1 MTKEKQVSGMEK
13 DAKKKNEYRK
23 IVDMAKYT
31 QDMKSRDERRRMK
44 SQISKS
50 KMSNLQHKTKS
61 PLPKN
66 VKIAKEKADQFMKAT
81 KKGQKLGLKRQSK
94 NKDLNKAEKR
104 MRQAAASKPNLD
116 FGEFRLVPSIDPHN
130 PKIKGYRVRMK
141 GTPEQNKLPDNDPK
155 LGQMGLMSGLF
166 VRKLGKDK
174 PVTKEQAENMAS
186 NELNYDTTVINA
198 SYDELPMGVDFDTKK
213 FDAKNFAKA
222 MKNPNRVFDLSRDEV
237 PLENTRFKNMGRHV
251 VIPESTDLTN
261 SVLNNVDVSELR
273 HSDIKNSYVQNAK
286 LIGVNNIDHSNL
298 SLGVN
303 AIVNGSTI
311 KNSKLLNRTF
321 KGNPDLINNSTI
333 ENSIFSM
340 RDGGIAVGD
349 SSLNHVTSIG
359 PAEIEQSIIKAPKG
373 NIVLNHPTISDRA
386 IETKSPETVYVH
398 NDSNAR
404 KVPVLSDNPKRQLN
418 TAKNDRDPYSQR
430 RMQEILQAKHDPDVQ
445 RAIKGQPIKMMRDP
459 KMAERLKQEAK
470 NMHIQP
476 NLNGKDFDGDPK
488 RELKRGDKVMNL
500 KGEKGKAF
508 KKGDKIMD
516 TKGRK
521 MEVGKDFDGD
531 PKLMRDP
538 MLEQMLKKFD
548 EYQKLHV
555 SSNNMPVHD
564 ADFDGDVTK
573 AQRRTQDILQAKHNP
588 DVQRAL
594 HDRDFDGDVTQDI
607 LQEKHNPDMQSRM
620 KHIQNLLQAK
630 HDPDVQNALHGKLN
644 SKVDRAK
651 HLQDI
656 ESFEMLDPSDYEHFH
671 YGKPSAMPDLT
682 RDVDVVNHAEDF
694 AKSAEEHAIGVEM
707 PFKSMDNSF
716 NDAPNKQEHG
726 DLGKQKEDDGPDI
739 DFD

>member
-1 MTKEKQVSGMEK
+1 MEK
-13 DAKKKNEYRK
+13 DAKKKDEYRK
-23 IVDMAKYT
+23 IVDIAKYT
-31 QDMKSRDERRRMK
+31 QDMKSKDEISRMK
-44 SQISKS
+44 SQISKN
-50 KMSNLQHKTKS
+50 KMSKLQHKAKS

-116 FGEFRLVPSIDPHN
+116 FGEFHSALGEFRLVPSTDPHN

-155 LGQMGLMSGLF
+155 LGQIGVMSGLF
-166 VRKLGKDK
+166 VRKFGKDK

-186 NELNYDTTVINA
+186 NALNYDTTVITA

-213 FDAKNFAKA
+213 FDAKSFAKA
-222 MKNPNRVFDLSRDEV
+222 MKKSNRVFDLSRDEV

-398 NDSNAR
+398 NDSKAR
-404 KVPVLSDNPKRQLN
+404 KVPILSDNPKRQLN
-418 TAKNDRDPYSQR
+418 TAKNGHEPYSQR
-430 RMQEILQAKHDPDVQ
+430 RTQEILQAKHDPDVQ
-445 RAIKGQPIKMMRDP
+445 RSVKDQPIEMMRDP
-459 KMAERLKQEAK
+459 KMVKRLKQEAK

-476 NLNGKDFDGDPK
+476 NLDGKDFDGDPK

-521 MEVGKDFDGD
+521 IMDTKGRKMEVGKDFDGD
-531 PKLMRDP
+531 PKPMRDP
-538 MLEQMLKKFD
+538 MLEQMLK
-548 EYQKLHV
+548 
-555 SSNNMPVHD
+555 
-564 ADFDGDVTK
+564 
-573 AQRRTQDILQAKHNP
+573 AQRRTQEILQAKYDP

-594 HDRDFDGDVTQDI
+594 HGRDFDGDVKPMRDPKAIEHFKQEAEHMKTGVQPNLNGRDFDGDITQDI

-620 KHIQNLLQAK
+620 KHIQNLLQVK
-630 HDPDVQNALHGKLN
+630 HDPNASRMK
-644 SKVDRAK
+644 
-651 HLQDI
+651 Q
-656 ESFEMLDPSDYEHFH
+656 MLDPSDYEHYH
-671 YGKPSAMPDLT
+671 YDKPSAMPDLT
-682 RDVDVVNHAEDF
+682 RDVDVVNHAEVF
-694 AKSAEEHAIGVEM
+694 AKTAEEHAVGVEM
-707 PFKSMDNSF
+707 PFKSMDHPF
-716 NDAPNKQEHG
+716 NDVPNKQEHG

>member
-13 DAKKKNEYRK
+13 DAKKKDEYRK

-31 QDMKSRDERRRMK
+31 QDMKSKDEISRMK
-44 SQISKS
+44 SQISKN
-50 KMSNLQHKTKS
+50 KMSKLQHKSKN

-66 VKIAKEKADQFMKAT
+66 VKTAKEEADQFMKTT
-81 KKGQKLGLKRQSK
+81 KKGQKLGLKRQNK

-116 FGEFRLVPSIDPHN
+116 FDEFHSALGEFRLVPSTDPHN

-166 VRKLGKDK
+166 VRKFGKDK

-186 NELNYDTTVINA
+186 NALNYDTTVITA
-198 SYDELPMGVDFDTKK
+198 SYDELPMGADFDTKK
-213 FDAKNFAKA
+213 FDAKSFAKA
-222 MKNPNRVFDLSRDEV
+222 MKKPNRVFDLSRDEV

-273 HSDIKNSYVQNAK
+273 HSDIKNSYVQNTK

-359 PAEIEQSIIKAPKG
+359 PAEIEHSIIKAPKG

-386 IETKSPETVYVH
+386 IETKNPETVYVH
-398 NDSNAR
+398 NDSKAR
-404 KVPVLSDNPKRQLN
+404 KVPVLSNNPKRQLN
-418 TAKNDRDPYSQR
+418 ITKNDQEPYSQR
-430 RMQEILQAKHDPDVQ
+430 RTQEILQAKHDPDVQ
-445 RAIKGQPIKMMRDP
+445 RAIKGQPIKLMRDP
-459 KMAERLKQEAK
+459 KMVKRLKQEAK

-476 NLNGKDFDGDPK
+476 NLDGKDFDGDPK

-531 PKLMRDP
+531 PKPMRDS
-538 MLEQMLKKFD
+538 MLEQMLK
-548 EYQKLHV
+548 
-555 SSNNMPVHD
+555 
-564 ADFDGDVTK
+564 
-573 AQRRTQDILQAKHNP
+573 AQRRTQAILQAKYDP

-594 HDRDFDGDVTQDI
+594 HGRDFDGDVTQDI

-630 HDPDVQNALHGKLN
+630 HDPDAARVKQM
-644 SKVDRAK
+644 
-651 HLQDI
+651 QDI
-656 ESFEMLDPSDYEHFH
+656 EAPEMLDPSDYEHYH

-707 PFKSMDNSF
+707 PFKSMDNLF

>member
-1 MTKEKQVSGMEK
+1 MEK
-13 DAKKKNEYRK
+13 DAKKKDEYRK

-31 QDMKSRDERRRMK
+31 QDMKSRDEISRMK

-50 KMSNLQHKTKS
+50 KMSKLQHKTKS

-81 KKGQKLGLKRQSK
+81 KKGQKLGLKRQNK

-104 MRQAAASKPNLD
+104 MRQAAASKSNLD
-116 FGEFRLVPSIDPHN
+116 FDEFHPALGEFRLVPSTDPHN

-166 VRKLGKDK
+166 VRKFGKDK

-213 FDAKNFAKA
+213 FDAKSFTKA
-222 MKNPNRVFDLSRDEV
+222 MKKPNRVFDLSRDEV
-237 PLENTRFKNMGRHV
+237 PLENTRFKNMGRYV

-273 HSDIKNSYVQNAK
+273 HSDIKNSYVQNTK

-418 TAKNDRDPYSQR
+418 ITKNGHEPYSQR
-430 RMQEILQAKHDPDVQ
+430 RTQEILQAKHDPDMQ
-445 RAIKGQPIKMMRDP
+445 RAAKGQPIKLMRDP

-476 NLNGKDFDGDPK
+476 NLDGKDFDGDPK

-538 MLEQMLKKFD
+538 MLEQMLK
-548 EYQKLHV
+548 
-555 SSNNMPVHD
+555 
-564 ADFDGDVTK
+564 
-573 AQRRTQDILQAKHNP
+573 AQRRTQAILQAKYDP

-594 HDRDFDGDVTQDI
+594 HGRDFDGDVTQDI

-630 HDPDVQNALHGKLN
+630 HDPDAARVKQM
-644 SKVDRAK
+644 
-651 HLQDI
+651 QDI
-656 ESFEMLDPSDYEHFH
+656 EAPEMLDPSNYEHYH

-682 RDVDVVNHAEDF
+682 RDIDVVNHAEDF
-694 AKSAEEHAIGVEM
+694 AKSAEEHAVGVEM
-707 PFKSMDNSF
+707 PFKSMDTPF
-716 NDAPNKQEHG
+716 NDVPNKQEHG

>member
-1 MTKEKQVSGMEK
+1 MTKEKQDSGMEK
-13 DAKKKNEYRK
+13 DAKKKDEYRK

-31 QDMKSRDERRRMK
+31 QDMKSRDEISRMK
-44 SQISKS
+44 SQISKN
-50 KMSNLQHKTKS
+50 KMSKLQHKSKN

-66 VKIAKEKADQFMKAT
+66 VKTAKEKADQFMKAT
-81 KKGQKLGLKRQSK
+81 KKGQKLGLKRQNK

-104 MRQAAASKPNLD
+104 MRQAAFSEPNLD
-116 FGEFRLVPSIDPHN
+116 VGEFRLVPSTDPHN

-155 LGQMGLMSGLF
+155 LGQLGLMSGLF

-186 NELNYDTTVINA
+186 NELNYDTTVITA
-198 SYDELPMGVDFDTKK
+198 SYDELPMGADFDTKK
-213 FDAKNFAKA
+213 FDAKSFAKA
-222 MKNPNRVFDLSRDEV
+222 MKKPNRVFDLSRDEI

-286 LIGVNNIDHSNL
+286 LIGVNNIAHSNL

-359 PAEIEQSIIKAPKG
+359 PAEIEHSIIKAPKG

-398 NDSNAR
+398 NDSKAR

-418 TAKNDRDPYSQR
+418 ITKNDREPYAQR
-430 RMQEILQAKHDPDVQ
+430 RTQEILQAKHDPDVQ
-445 RAIKGQPIKMMRDP
+445 RAIKGQPIKLMRDP
-459 KMAERLKQEAK
+459 KMVKRLKQEAK

-476 NLNGKDFDGDPK
+476 NLDGKDFDGDPK

-531 PKLMRDP
+531 PKPMRDS
-538 MLEQMLKKFD
+538 MLEQMLK
-548 EYQKLHV
+548 
-555 SSNNMPVHD
+555 
-564 ADFDGDVTK
+564 
-573 AQRRTQDILQAKHNP
+573 AQRRTQAILQAKYDP

-594 HDRDFDGDVTQDI
+594 HGRDFDGDVTQDI

-630 HDPDVQNALHGKLN
+630 HDPDAARVKQM
-644 SKVDRAK
+644 
-651 HLQDI
+651 QDI
-656 ESFEMLDPSDYEHFH
+656 EAPEMLDPSDYEHYH

-707 PFKSMDNSF
+707 PFKSMDNLF

>member
-13 DAKKKNEYRK
+13 DAKKKDEYRK

-31 QDMKSRDERRRMK
+31 QDMKSRDEISRMK
-44 SQISKS
+44 SQISKN
-50 KMSNLQHKTKS
+50 KIAKPLQHKTKS

-66 VKIAKEKADQFMKAT
+66 VKIAKEKADQFMKST
-81 KKGQKLGLKRQSK
+81 KKGQKLGLKRQNK
-94 NKDLNKAEKR
+94 NKDLNKAGKR

-116 FGEFRLVPSIDPHN
+116 FDEFHSALGEFRLVPSTDPHN

-155 LGQMGLMSGLF
+155 LGQLGLMSGLF
-166 VRKLGKDK
+166 VRKFGKDK
-174 PVTKEQAENMAS
+174 PVTKEQAEKMAS

-198 SYDELPMGVDFDTKK
+198 SYDELPGGVDFDTKK
-213 FDAKNFAKA
+213 FDAKSFAKA
-222 MKNPNRVFDLSRDEV
+222 MKKPNRVFDLSRDEI

-273 HSDIKNSYVQNAK
+273 HSDIKNSYVQNTK

-398 NDSNAR
+398 NDSKAR
-404 KVPVLSDNPKRQLN
+404 KVTVLSDNPKRQLN
-418 TAKNDRDPYSQR
+418 ITKNDREPYAQR
-430 RMQEILQAKHDPDVQ
+430 RTQEILQAKHDPDVQ
-445 RAIKGQPIKMMRDP
+445 RAVKGQPIKMMRDP

-531 PKLMRDP
+531 PKPMRDP
-538 MLEQMLKKFD
+538 MLEQMLK
-548 EYQKLHV
+548 
-555 SSNNMPVHD
+555 
-564 ADFDGDVTK
+564 
-573 AQRRTQDILQAKHNP
+573 AQRRTQEILQAKYDP

-594 HDRDFDGDVTQDI
+594 HGRDFDGDVTQDI

-620 KHIQNLLQAK
+620 KHIQNLLQVK
-630 HDPDVQNALHGKLN
+630 HDPDVQNALYNKY

-656 ESFEMLDPSDYEHFH
+656 EAPEMLDPSDYEHYH

-694 AKSAEEHAIGVEM
+694 AKSAEEHAVGVEM
-707 PFKSMDNSF
+707 PFKSMDTPF
-716 NDAPNKQEHG
+716 NDIPNKQEHG

>member
-1 MTKEKQVSGMEK
+1 MEK
-13 DAKKKNEYRK
+13 DAKKKDEYRK

-44 SQISKS
+44 SQMSKS
-50 KMSNLQHKTKS
+50 KMSKLQHNTKS

-81 KKGQKLGLKRQSK
+81 KKGQKLGLKRQNK

-104 MRQAAASKPNLD
+104 MRQAAFSEPNLD
-116 FGEFRLVPSIDPHN
+116 VGEFRLVPSTDPHN

-155 LGQMGLMSGLF
+155 LGQLGLMSGLF

-186 NELNYDTTVINA
+186 NELNYDTTVITA
-198 SYDELPMGVDFDTKK
+198 SYDELPMGADFDTKK
-213 FDAKNFAKA
+213 FDAKSFAKA
-222 MKNPNRVFDLSRDEV
+222 MKKPNRVFDLSRDEV
-237 PLENTRFKNMGRHV
+237 SLENTRFKNMGRHV

-273 HSDIKNSYVQNAK
+273 HSDIKNSYVQNTK

-359 PAEIEQSIIKAPKG
+359 PAEIEYSIIKAPKG

-386 IETKSPETVYVH
+386 IETKNPETVYVH
-398 NDSNAR
+398 NDSKAR

-418 TAKNDRDPYSQR
+418 ITKNDREPYSQR
-430 RMQEILQAKHDPDVQ
+430 RTQEILQAKHDPDMQ
-445 RAIKGQPIKMMRDP
+445 RAIKGQPIKMMHDP
-459 KMAERLKQEAK
+459 KMVKRLKQEAK

-476 NLNGKDFDGDPK
+476 NLDGKDFDGDPK

-531 PKLMRDP
+531 PKPMRDS
-538 MLEQMLKKFD
+538 MLEQMLK
-548 EYQKLHV
+548 
-555 SSNNMPVHD
+555 
-564 ADFDGDVTK
+564 
-573 AQRRTQDILQAKHNP
+573 AQRRTQAILQAKYDP

-594 HDRDFDGDVTQDI
+594 HGRDFDGDVTQDI

-630 HDPDVQNALHGKLN
+630 HDPDAARVKQM
-644 SKVDRAK
+644 
-651 HLQDI
+651 QDI
-656 ESFEMLDPSDYEHFH
+656 EAPEMLDPSDYEHYH

-694 AKSAEEHAIGVEM
+694 AKSAEEHAVGVEM
-707 PFKSMDNSF
+707 PFKSMDTPF
-716 NDAPNKQEHG
+716 NDVPNKQEHG

>member
-1 MTKEKQVSGMEK
+1 MEK
-13 DAKKKNEYRK
+13 DAKKKDEYRK

-31 QDMKSRDERRRMK
+31 QDMKSRDEISRMK

-50 KMSNLQHKTKS
+50 KMSKLQHKTKS
-61 PLPKN
+61 PLSKN
-66 VKIAKEKADQFMKAT
+66 VKIAKEEADQFMKTT
-81 KKGQKLGLKRQSK
+81 KKGQKLGLKRQNK
-94 NKDLNKAEKR
+94 NKALNKAEKR

-116 FGEFRLVPSIDPHN
+116 FDEFHSTLGEFRLVPSTDPHN

-155 LGQMGLMSGLF
+155 LGQMGVMSGLF
-166 VRKLGKDK
+166 VRKLGEDK

-186 NELNYDTTVINA
+186 NELNYDTTVITA
-198 SYDELPMGVDFDTKK
+198 SYDELPMGADFDTKK
-213 FDAKNFAKA
+213 FDAKSFAKA
-222 MKNPNRVFDLSRDEV
+222 MKKPNRVFDLSRDEI

-273 HSDIKNSYVQNAK
+273 HSDIKNSYVQNTK

-386 IETKSPETVYVH
+386 IETKNPETVYVH
-398 NDSNAR
+398 NDSKAR

-418 TAKNDRDPYSQR
+418 ITKNDREPYAQR
-430 RMQEILQAKHDPDVQ
+430 RTQEILQAKHDPDMQ
-445 RAIKGQPIKMMRDP
+445 RAAKGQLIKMMLDP

-531 PKLMRDP
+531 PKPMRDT
-538 MLEQMLKKFD
+538 MLEQMLKAQRRTQEILQAKYD
-548 EYQKLHV
+548 PDVQKALHGR
-555 SSNNMPVHD
+555 
-564 ADFDGDVTK
+564 DFDGDVKPMRDPK
-573 AQRRTQDILQAKHNP
+573 AVEHFKEEAEHMKTG
-588 DVQRAL
+588 VQPNL
-594 HDRDFDGDVTQDI
+594 NGRDFDGDVTQDI

-620 KHIQNLLQAK
+620 KHIHNLLQAK
-630 HDPDVQNALHGKLN
+630 HDPNAARVK
-644 SKVDRAK
+644 
-651 HLQDI
+651 Q
-656 ESFEMLDPSDYEHFH
+656 MLDPSDYEHYH

-694 AKSAEEHAIGVEM
+694 AKAAEEHAIGVEM
-707 PFKSMDNSF
+707 PFKSMDTPF

>member
-1 MTKEKQVSGMEK
+1 MEK
-13 DAKKKNEYRK
+13 DAKKKDEYRK

-31 QDMKSRDERRRMK
+31 QDMKSKDEISRMK
-44 SQISKS
+44 SQISKN
-50 KMSNLQHKTKS
+50 KMSKLQHKTKS

-66 VKIAKEKADQFMKAT
+66 VKIAKEEADQFMKTT
-81 KKGQKLGLKRQSK
+81 KKGQKLGLKRQNK

-104 MRQAAASKPNLD
+104 MRQAAFSEPNLD
-116 FGEFRLVPSIDPHN
+116 VGEFRLVPSTDPHN

-186 NELNYDTTVINA
+186 NELNYDTTVITA

-213 FDAKNFAKA
+213 FDAKSFAKA
-222 MKNPNRVFDLSRDEV
+222 MKKPSRVFDLSRDEI

-261 SVLNNVDVSELR
+261 SVLDNVDVSELR
-273 HSDIKNSYVQNAK
+273 HSDIKNSYVQNTK

-359 PAEIEQSIIKAPKG
+359 PAEIEHSIIKAPKG
-373 NIVLNHPTISDRA
+373 NIVLNYPTISDRA
-386 IETKSPETVYVH
+386 IETKNPETVYVH

-404 KVPVLSDNPKRQLN
+404 KVPVLSDNSKRQLN
-418 TAKNDRDPYSQR
+418 NITQNGQALYLQR
-430 RMQEILQAKHDPDVQ
+430 RTQEILQAKYDPDVQ
-445 RAIKGQPIKMMRDP
+445 RAVKGQLIKIIRDP
-459 KMAERLKQEAK
+459 KLAKRLKQETK

-521 MEVGKDFDGD
+521 TEVGKDFDGD
-531 PKLMRDP
+531 PKPMRDP

-548 EYQKLHV
+548 EYQKLHI
-555 SSNNMPVHD
+555 SPNNMPIHD

-573 AQRRTQDILQAKHNP
+573 AQRRTQDILQAKH
-588 DVQRAL
+588 
-594 HDRDFDGDVTQDI
+594 
-607 LQEKHNPDMQSRM
+607 
-620 KHIQNLLQAK
+620 
-630 HDPDVQNALHGKLN
+630 DPDVQNVLHGKLN
-644 SKVDRAK
+644 SKAARVK
-651 HLQDI
+651 HLQGI
-656 ESFEMLDPSDYEHFH
+656 EVPEMLDPSDYEHFH
-671 YGKPSAMPDLT
+671 YGKASAMPDLH
-682 RDVDVVNHAEDF
+682 RDVDVVNHAEVF
-694 AKSAEEHAIGVEM
+694 AKTAEEHAVGVEM
-707 PFKSMDNSF
+707 PFKSMDTPF
-716 NDAPNKQEHG
+716 NDVPNKQEHG

>member
-13 DAKKKNEYRK
+13 DAKKKDEYRK

-31 QDMKSRDERRRMK
+31 QDMKSKDEISRMK
-44 SQISKS
+44 NQISKN
-50 KMSNLQHKTKS
+50 KMSKLQHKSKN

-66 VKIAKEKADQFMKAT
+66 VKTAKEEADQFMKTT
-81 KKGQKLGLKRQSK
+81 KEGQKLGLKRQNK

-116 FGEFRLVPSIDPHN
+116 FDEFHSALGEFRLVPSTDPHN

-155 LGQMGLMSGLF
+155 LGQLGLMSGLF
-166 VRKLGKDK
+166 VRKFGKDK

-186 NELNYDTTVINA
+186 NELNYDTTVITA

-213 FDAKNFAKA
+213 FDAKSFAKA
-222 MKNPNRVFDLSRDEV
+222 MKKPNRVFDLSRDEV

-273 HSDIKNSYVQNAK
+273 HSDIKNSYVQNTK

-386 IETKSPETVYVH
+386 IETKNPETVYVH
-398 NDSNAR
+398 NDSKAR
-404 KVPVLSDNPKRQLN
+404 KVPVLSNNPKRQLN
-418 TAKNDRDPYSQR
+418 ITKNDQEPYSQR
-430 RMQEILQAKHDPDVQ
+430 RTQEILQAKHDPDVQ
-445 RAIKGQPIKMMRDP
+445 RAIKGQPIKLMRDP
-459 KMAERLKQEAK
+459 KMVKRLKQEAK

-531 PKLMRDP
+531 PKPMRDP
-538 MLEQMLKKFD
+538 MLEQMLK
-548 EYQKLHV
+548 
-555 SSNNMPVHD
+555 
-564 ADFDGDVTK
+564 
-573 AQRRTQDILQAKHNP
+573 AQRRTQAILQAKYDP

-594 HDRDFDGDVTQDI
+594 HGRDFDGDVTQDI

-656 ESFEMLDPSDYEHFH
+656 EAPEMLDPSDYEHFH
-671 YGKPSAMPDLT
+671 YGKASAMPDLH

-694 AKSAEEHAIGVEM
+694 AKAAEEHAIGVEM
-707 PFKSMDNSF
+707 PFKSMDTPF
-716 NDAPNKQEHG
+716 NDVPNKQEHG

>member
-1 MTKEKQVSGMEK
+1 MEK
-13 DAKKKNEYRK
+13 DAKKKDEYRK

-31 QDMKSRDERRRMK
+31 QDMKSKDEISRMK
-44 SQISKS
+44 SQISKN
-50 KMSNLQHKTKS
+50 KMPKLQRKVKS

-66 VKIAKEKADQFMKAT
+66 VKIAKEKADQFMKST
-81 KKGQKLGLKRQSK
+81 KKGQKLGLKRQNK

-116 FGEFRLVPSIDPHN
+116 FGEFHSALGEFRLVPSTDPHN
-130 PKIKGYRVRMK
+130 PKVKGYRVRMK

-166 VRKLGKDK
+166 VRKFGKDK
-174 PVTKEQAENMAS
+174 PITKEQAENMAS
-186 NELNYDTTVINA
+186 NELNYDTTVITA

-213 FDAKNFAKA
+213 FDAKSFAKA
-222 MKNPNRVFDLSRDEV
+222 MKKPNRVFDLSRDEV

-273 HSDIKNSYVQNAK
+273 HSDIKNSYVENAK

-386 IETKSPETVYVH
+386 IETKSPETIYVH
-398 NDSNAR
+398 NDSKAR
-404 KVPVLSDNPKRQLN
+404 KVPVLSDNVKRQLN
-418 TAKNDRDPYSQR
+418 IANNGREPYSQR
-430 RMQEILQAKHDPDVQ
+430 RMQEMFEAQRRTQDILQAKYNPDVQ
-445 RAIKGQPIKMMRDP
+445 RAVKGQPIKLMRDP

-516 TKGRK
+516 IKGRK

-538 MLEQMLKKFD
+538 MLEQMLK
-548 EYQKLHV
+548 
-555 SSNNMPVHD
+555 
-564 ADFDGDVTK
+564 
-573 AQRRTQDILQAKHNP
+573 AQRRTQAILQAKYDP

-594 HDRDFDGDVTQDI
+594 HGRDFDGDVTQDI
-607 LQEKHNPDMQSRM
+607 LQEKHNPDMQDRM

-630 HDPDVQNALHGKLN
+630 HDPKAARV
-644 SKVDRAK
+644 K
-651 HLQDI
+651 HLQGI
-656 ESFEMLDPSDYEHFH
+656 ETPEMLDPSDYEHYH

-682 RDVDVVNHAEDF
+682 RDVDVVNHAEAF
-694 AKSAEEHAIGVEM
+694 AKTAEEHAVGVEM
-707 PFKSMDNSF
+707 PFKSMDNPF

>member
-13 DAKKKNEYRK
+13 DAKKKDEYRK

-44 SQISKS
+44 SQMSKS
-50 KMSNLQHKTKS
+50 KMSKLQHNTKS

-81 KKGQKLGLKRQSK
+81 KKGQKLGLKRQNK

-104 MRQAAASKPNLD
+104 MRQAAFSEPNLD
-116 FGEFRLVPSIDPHN
+116 VGEFRLVPSTDPHN

-155 LGQMGLMSGLF
+155 LGQLGLMSGLF

-186 NELNYDTTVINA
+186 NELNYDTTVITA
-198 SYDELPMGVDFDTKK
+198 SYDELPMGADFDTKK
-213 FDAKNFAKA
+213 FDAKSFAKA
-222 MKNPNRVFDLSRDEV
+222 MKKPNRVFDLSRDEV

-273 HSDIKNSYVQNAK
+273 HSDIKNSYVQNTK

-349 SSLNHVTSIG
+349 SHLNHVTSIG

-386 IETKSPETVYVH
+386 IEIKNPETVYVH
-398 NDSNAR
+398 NDSKAR

-418 TAKNDRDPYSQR
+418 ITKNDREPYAQR
-430 RMQEILQAKHDPDVQ
+430 RTQEILQAKHDPDVQ

-459 KMAERLKQEAK
+459 KMAERLKQETK

-476 NLNGKDFDGDPK
+476 NLDGKDFDGDPK

-531 PKLMRDP
+531 PKPMRDP
-538 MLEQMLKKFD
+538 MLEQMLK
-548 EYQKLHV
+548 
-555 SSNNMPVHD
+555 
-564 ADFDGDVTK
+564 
-573 AQRRTQDILQAKHNP
+573 AQRRTQAILQAKYDP

-594 HDRDFDGDVTQDI
+594 HGRDFDGDVTQDI

-630 HDPDVQNALHGKLN
+630 HDPKAP
-644 SKVDRAK
+644 
-651 HLQDI
+651 
-656 ESFEMLDPSDYEHFH
+656 EMLDPSDYEHYH
-671 YGKPSAMPDLT
+671 YGKPSAMPDLH

-694 AKSAEEHAIGVEM
+694 AKSAEEHAVGVEM
-707 PFKSMDNSF
+707 PFKSMDNPF

-726 DLGKQKEDDGPDI
+726 DLGKQKEDDGLDI

>member
-1 MTKEKQVSGMEK
+1 MEK
-13 DAKKKNEYRK
+13 DAKKKDEYRK

-31 QDMKSRDERRRMK
+31 QDMKRKDEISRMK
-44 SQISKS
+44 SQISK
-50 KMSNLQHKTKS
+50 NNKTKS

-81 KKGQKLGLKRQSK
+81 KKGQKLGLKRRNK

-116 FGEFRLVPSIDPHN
+116 FGEFHSALGEFRLVPSTDPHN

-166 VRKLGKDK
+166 VRKFGKDK

-213 FDAKNFAKA
+213 FDAKSFAKA
-222 MKNPNRVFDLSRDEV
+222 MKKPNRVFDLSRDEV

-273 HSDIKNSYVQNAK
+273 HSDIKNSYVQNTK

-349 SSLNHVTSIG
+349 SHLNHVTSIG

-386 IETKSPETVYVH
+386 IETKNPETVYVH
-398 NDSNAR
+398 NDSKAR
-404 KVPVLSDNPKRQLN
+404 KVPVLSDNVKRQLN
-418 TAKNDRDPYSQR
+418 TAKNGHEHYSQR
-430 RMQEILQAKHDPDVQ
+430 RTQEILQAKHDPDVQ
-445 RAIKGQPIKMMRDP
+445 RAVKGQPIKLMRDP
-459 KMAERLKQEAK
+459 KMVKRLKQEAK

-476 NLNGKDFDGDPK
+476 NLDGKDFDGDPK

-508 KKGDKIMD
+508 IS
-516 TKGRK
+516 
-521 MEVGKDFDGD
+521 
-531 PKLMRDP
+531 P
-538 MLEQMLKKFD
+538 
-548 EYQKLHV
+548 
-555 SSNNMPVHD
+555 NNMPVYD
-564 ADFDGDVTK
+564 AYFDSDVTK
-573 AQRRTQDILQAKHNP
+573 AQRRTQEILQAKYDP

-594 HDRDFDGDVTQDI
+594 HGRDFDGDVKPMRDPKAVDHFKQGAEHMKTGIQPNLNGRDFDGDVTQDI

-630 HDPDVQNALHGKLN
+630 HDPNAARVK
-644 SKVDRAK
+644 
-651 HLQDI
+651 Q
-656 ESFEMLDPSDYEHFH
+656 MLDPSDYEHYH

-682 RDVDVVNHAEDF
+682 RDVDVVNHAEVF
-694 AKSAEEHAIGVEM
+694 AKTAEEHAVGVEM
-707 PFKSMDNSF
+707 PFKAMDNPF
-716 NDAPNKQEHG
+716 NDTPNKQEHG

>member
-1 MTKEKQVSGMEK
+1 MEK
-13 DAKKKNEYRK
+13 DAKKKDEYRK

-31 QDMKSRDERRRMK
+31 QDMKSEDEISRMK
-44 SQISKS
+44 SQISKN
-50 KMSNLQHKTKS
+50 KMSKLQHKAKS
-61 PLPKN
+61 FLPKN

-116 FGEFRLVPSIDPHN
+116 FGEFHSALGEFRLVPSTDPHN

-166 VRKLGKDK
+166 VRKFGKDK

-213 FDAKNFAKA
+213 FDAKSFAKA
-222 MKNPNRVFDLSRDEV
+222 MKKPNRVFDLSRDEV

-273 HSDIKNSYVQNAK
+273 HSDIKNSYVQNTK

-386 IETKSPETVYVH
+386 IETKSSDTIYVH
-398 NDSNAR
+398 NDSKAR
-404 KVPVLSDNPKRQLN
+404 KVPVLSDNVKPQLN
-418 TAKNDRDPYSQR
+418 TAKNGHEPYLQR
-430 RMQEILQAKHDPDVQ
+430 RTQEILQAKHDPDVQ
-445 RAIKGQPIKMMRDP
+445 RAVP
-459 KMAERLKQEAK
+459 KMIKRLKQEAK

-531 PKLMRDP
+531 PKPMRDP
-538 MLEQMLKKFD
+538 MLEQMLKAQRRTQEILQAKYDPDVQRALHGRDFDGDVKPMRDPMLERMLKKFD
-548 EYQKLHV
+548 EYQKLHKP
-555 SSNNMPVHD
+555 MRDP
-564 ADFDGDVTK
+564 K
-573 AQRRTQDILQAKHNP
+573 AVEHFKQEAEHMKTGIQP
-588 DVQRAL
+588 DVNG
-594 HDRDFDGDVTQDI
+594 RDFNGDVTQDI

-630 HDPDVQNALHGKLN
+630 HDPNAARVK
-644 SKVDRAK
+644 
-651 HLQDI
+651 Q
-656 ESFEMLDPSDYEHFH
+656 MLDPSDYEHYH

-682 RDVDVVNHAEDF
+682 RDVDVVNHAEVF
-694 AKSAEEHAIGVEM
+694 AKTAEEYAVGVEM
-707 PFKSMDNSF
+707 PFKSMDTPF

-726 DLGKQKEDDGPDI
+726 DLGEQKEDDGPDI

>member
-1 MTKEKQVSGMEK
+1 MEK
-13 DAKKKNEYRK
+13 DAKKKDEYRK
-23 IVDMAKYT
+23 IVNMAKYT
-31 QDMKSRDERRRMK
+31 QDMKSRDEISRMK
-44 SQISKS
+44 SQISKN
-50 KMSNLQHKTKS
+50 KMSKLQHKTKS

-66 VKIAKEKADQFMKAT
+66 VKIAKEEADQFMKTT

-94 NKDLNKAEKR
+94 NKDLNNAEKR
-104 MRQAAASKPNLD
+104 MRQAAASKSNLD
-116 FGEFRLVPSIDPHN
+116 FDEFHSALGEFRLVPSTDPHN

-174 PVTKEQAENMAS
+174 PITKEQAENMAS
-186 NELNYDTTVINA
+186 NNLNYDTTVINA

-213 FDAKNFAKA
+213 FDAKSFAKA
-222 MKNPNRVFDLSRDEV
+222 MKKPNRVFDLSRDEV

-273 HSDIKNSYVQNAK
+273 HSDIKNSYVENAK

-398 NDSNAR
+398 NDSKAR
-404 KVPVLSDNPKRQLN
+404 KVPVLSDNVKRQLN
-418 TAKNDRDPYSQR
+418 TAKNGHELYSQLR
-430 RMQEILQAKHDPDVQ
+430 TQEILQAKHDPDLQ
-445 RAIKGQPIKMMRDP
+445 RAVP
-459 KMAERLKQEAK
+459 KMIKHLKQEAK

-508 KKGDKIMD
+508 IS
-516 TKGRK
+516 
-521 MEVGKDFDGD
+521 
-531 PKLMRDP
+531 P
-538 MLEQMLKKFD
+538 
-548 EYQKLHV
+548 
-555 SSNNMPVHD
+555 NNMPVYD
-564 ADFDGDVTK
+564 AYFDGDVTK
-573 AQRRTQDILQAKHNP
+573 AQRRTQEILQAKYDP

-594 HDRDFDGDVTQDI
+594 HGRDFDGDVKPMRDPKTMEHFKQEAEHMKMGIRPDLNSRDFDGDVTQDI

-630 HDPDVQNALHGKLN
+630 HDPEVQNALHNKY
-644 SKVDRAK
+644 SKAARVK
-651 HLQDI
+651 HLPDI
-656 ESFEMLDPSDYEHFH
+656 ETPEMLDPSDYEHYH

-682 RDVDVVNHAEDF
+682 RDVDVVNHAEVF
-694 AKSAEEHAIGVEM
+694 AKTAEEHAVGVEM
-707 PFKSMDNSF
+707 PFKSIDNSF

>member
-1 MTKEKQVSGMEK
+1 
-13 DAKKKNEYRK
+13 
-23 IVDMAKYT
+23 
-31 QDMKSRDERRRMK
+31 
-44 SQISKS
+44 
-50 KMSNLQHKTKS
+50 
-61 PLPKN
+61 
-66 VKIAKEKADQFMKAT
+66 
-81 KKGQKLGLKRQSK
+81 
-94 NKDLNKAEKR
+94 
-104 MRQAAASKPNLD
+104 
-116 FGEFRLVPSIDPHN
+116 
-130 PKIKGYRVRMK
+130 
-141 GTPEQNKLPDNDPK
+141 
-155 LGQMGLMSGLF
+155 
-166 VRKLGKDK
+166 
-174 PVTKEQAENMAS
+174 MAS
-186 NELNYDTTVINA
+186 NALNYDTTVITA
-198 SYDELPMGVDFDTKK
+198 SYDELPMGADFDTKK
-213 FDAKNFAKA
+213 FDAKSFAKA
-222 MKNPNRVFDLSRDEV
+222 MKKPNRVFDLSRDEV

-261 SVLNNVDVSELR
+261 FVLNNVDVSELR
-273 HSDIKNSYVQNAK
+273 HSDIKNSYIQNAK

-359 PAEIEQSIIKAPKG
+359 PAEIEHSIIKAPKG

-386 IETKSPETVYVH
+386 IETKNPETVYVH
-398 NDSNAR
+398 NDSKAR

-418 TAKNDRDPYSQR
+418 ITKNDREPYAQR
-430 RMQEILQAKHDPDVQ
+430 RTQEILQAKHDSDVQ
-445 RAIKGQPIKMMRDP
+445 RAVNGQPIKLMRDP
-459 KMAERLKQEAK
+459 KMVKRLKQEAK

-531 PKLMRDP
+531 PKPMRDP
-538 MLEQMLKKFD
+538 MLEQMLK
-548 EYQKLHV
+548 
-555 SSNNMPVHD
+555 
-564 ADFDGDVTK
+564 
-573 AQRRTQDILQAKHNP
+573 AQRRTQAILQAKYDP

-594 HDRDFDGDVTQDI
+594 HGRDFDGDVTQDI

-656 ESFEMLDPSDYEHFH
+656 EAPEMLDPSDYEHFH
-671 YGKPSAMPDLT
+671 YGKASAMPDLH

-694 AKSAEEHAIGVEM
+694 AKAAEEHAIGVEM
-707 PFKSMDNSF
+707 PFKSMDTPF
-716 NDAPNKQEHG
+716 NDVPNKQEHG

>member
-13 DAKKKNEYRK
+13 DAKKKDEYRK

-31 QDMKSRDERRRMK
+31 QDMKSRDEISRMK
-44 SQISKS
+44 SQISKN
-50 KMSNLQHKTKS
+50 KMSKLQHKSKN

-66 VKIAKEKADQFMKAT
+66 VKTAKEEADQFMKTT
-81 KKGQKLGLKRQSK
+81 KKGQKLSLKRQNK

-104 MRQAAASKPNLD
+104 MRQAAFSEPNLD
-116 FGEFRLVPSIDPHN
+116 VGEFRLVPSTDPHN

-155 LGQMGLMSGLF
+155 LGQLGLMSGLF

-186 NELNYDTTVINA
+186 NELNYDTTVITA
-198 SYDELPMGVDFDTKK
+198 SYDELPMGADFDTKK
-213 FDAKNFAKA
+213 FDAKSFAKA
-222 MKNPNRVFDLSRDEV
+222 MKKPNRVFDLSRDEI

-273 HSDIKNSYVQNAK
+273 HSDIKNSYVQNTK

-386 IETKSPETVYVH
+386 IETKNPETVYVH
-398 NDSNAR
+398 NDSKAR

-418 TAKNDRDPYSQR
+418 TTKNDRELYAQR
-430 RMQEILQAKHDPDVQ
+430 RTQEILQAKHDSDVQ
-445 RAIKGQPIKMMRDP
+445 RAVNGQPIKMLRDP

-476 NLNGKDFDGDPK
+476 NLDGKDFDGDPK

-531 PKLMRDP
+531 PKPMRDP
-538 MLEQMLKKFD
+538 MLEQMLK
-548 EYQKLHV
+548 
-555 SSNNMPVHD
+555 
-564 ADFDGDVTK
+564 
-573 AQRRTQDILQAKHNP
+573 AQRRTQAILQAKYDP

-594 HDRDFDGDVTQDI
+594 HGRDFDGDVTQDI
-607 LQEKHNPDMQSRM
+607 LQEKHNPDMQRRM

-630 HDPDVQNALHGKLN
+630 HDPDAARVKQM
-644 SKVDRAK
+644 
-651 HLQDI
+651 QDI
-656 ESFEMLDPSDYEHFH
+656 EAPEMLDPSDYEHYH

-682 RDVDVVNHAEDF
+682 RDVDVVNHAEVF
-694 AKSAEEHAIGVEM
+694 AKTAEEHAVGVEM
-707 PFKSMDNSF
+707 PFKSMDTPF
-716 NDAPNKQEHG
+716 NDVPNKQEHG

>member
-1 MTKEKQVSGMEK
+1 MEK
-13 DAKKKNEYRK
+13 DAKKKDEYRK

-44 SQISKS
+44 SQISKN
-50 KMSNLQHKTKS
+50 KMSKLQHKSKN

-66 VKIAKEKADQFMKAT
+66 VKTAKEEADQFMKTT
-81 KKGQKLGLKRQSK
+81 KKGQKLGLKRQNK

-116 FGEFRLVPSIDPHN
+116 FDEFHSALGEFRLVPSTDPHN

-186 NELNYDTTVINA
+186 NELNYDTTVITA
-198 SYDELPMGVDFDTKK
+198 SYDELPGGVDFDTKK
-213 FDAKNFAKA
+213 FDAKSFAKA
-222 MKNPNRVFDLSRDEV
+222 MKKPNRVFDLSRDEV

-349 SSLNHVTSIG
+349 SHLNHVTSIG
-359 PAEIEQSIIKAPKG
+359 PAEIEHSIIKAPKG

-386 IETKSPETVYVH
+386 IETKNPETVYVH
-398 NDSNAR
+398 NDSKAR

-418 TAKNDRDPYSQR
+418 NITKNGQELYSQR
-430 RMQEILQAKHDPDVQ
+430 RTQEILQAKHDPDVQ
-445 RAIKGQPIKMMRDP
+445 RAIKGQPIKMLRDP

-476 NLNGKDFDGDPK
+476 NLDGKDFDGDPK

-531 PKLMRDP
+531 PKPMRDP
-538 MLEQMLKKFD
+538 MLEQMLK
-548 EYQKLHV
+548 
-555 SSNNMPVHD
+555 
-564 ADFDGDVTK
+564 
-573 AQRRTQDILQAKHNP
+573 AQRRTQAILQAKYDP

-594 HDRDFDGDVTQDI
+594 HGRDFDGDVTQDI

-630 HDPDVQNALHGKLN
+630 HDPDAARVKQM
-644 SKVDRAK
+644 
-651 HLQDI
+651 QDI
-656 ESFEMLDPSDYEHFH
+656 EAPEMLDPSDYEHYH

-682 RDVDVVNHAEDF
+682 RDVDVVNHAEVF
-694 AKSAEEHAIGVEM
+694 AKTAEEHAVGVEM
-707 PFKSMDNSF
+707 PFKSMDTPF

>member
-1 MTKEKQVSGMEK
+1 MEK
-13 DAKKKNEYRK
+13 DAKKKDEYRK

-31 QDMKSRDERRRMK
+31 QDMKSKDEISRMK

-50 KMSNLQHKTKS
+50 KMSKLQHKTKS

-66 VKIAKEKADQFMKAT
+66 VKTAKEEADQFMKTT

-104 MRQAAASKPNLD
+104 MRQAAFSEPNLD
-116 FGEFRLVPSIDPHN
+116 VGEFRLVPSTDPHN

-155 LGQMGLMSGLF
+155 LGQMGVMSGLF
-166 VRKLGKDK
+166 VRKFGKDK

-186 NELNYDTTVINA
+186 NELNYDTTVITA
-198 SYDELPMGVDFDTKK
+198 SYDELPGGVDFDTKK
-213 FDAKNFAKA
+213 FDAKSFTKA
-222 MKNPNRVFDLSRDEV
+222 MKKPNRVFDLSRDEI

-273 HSDIKNSYVQNAK
+273 HSNIKNSYVQNTK

-386 IETKSPETVYVH
+386 IETKNPETVYVH
-398 NDSNAR
+398 NDSKAR

-418 TAKNDRDPYSQR
+418 ITKNDREPYAQR
-430 RMQEILQAKHDPDVQ
+430 RTQAILQAKHDPDVQ

-470 NMHIQP
+470 NTHIQP

-508 KKGDKIMD
+508 KKDDKIMD

-521 MEVGKDFDGD
+521 IEVGKDFDGD
-531 PKLMRDP
+531 PKPMRDP

-548 EYQKLHV
+548 
-555 SSNNMPVHD
+555 
-564 ADFDGDVTK
+564 
-573 AQRRTQDILQAKHNP
+573 AQRRTQEILQAKYDP

-594 HDRDFDGDVTQDI
+594 HGRDFDGDVTQDI

-630 HDPDVQNALHGKLN
+630 HDPDVQNALHNKY
-644 SKVDRAK
+644 SKATRVK

-656 ESFEMLDPSDYEHFH
+656 EAFEMLDPSDYEHFH

-682 RDVDVVNHAEDF
+682 RDVDVVNHAENF
-694 AKSAEEHAIGVEM
+694 AKAAEEHAVGVEM
-707 PFKSMDNSF
+707 PFKSMDTPF
-716 NDAPNKQEHG
+716 NDAPNKQEYG

>member
-1 MTKEKQVSGMEK
+1 MEK
-13 DAKKKNEYRK
+13 DAKKKDEYRK

-31 QDMKSRDERRRMK
+31 QDMKSKDEISRMK
-44 SQISKS
+44 SRISKN
-50 KMSNLQHKTKS
+50 KMPKLQHKTKS

-66 VKIAKEKADQFMKAT
+66 VKIAKEEADQFMKTT
-81 KKGQKLGLKRQSK
+81 KKGQKLGLKRQNK

-116 FGEFRLVPSIDPHN
+116 FGEFHSALGEFRLVPSTDPHN

-198 SYDELPMGVDFDTKK
+198 SYDELPMGVDFDTKE
-213 FDAKNFAKA
+213 FDAKSFAKA
-222 MKNPNRVFDLSRDEV
+222 MKKPNRVFDLSRDEV

-273 HSDIKNSYVQNAK
+273 HSNIKNSYVHNTK

-349 SSLNHVTSIG
+349 SHLNHVTSIG

-398 NDSNAR
+398 NDSKAR
-404 KVPVLSDNPKRQLN
+404 KVPVLSNDVKRQLN
-418 TAKNDRDPYSQR
+418 TAKNGREPYSQR
-430 RMQEILQAKHDPDVQ
+430 ILQAKHDPDVQ
-445 RAIKGQPIKMMRDP
+445 RAVP
-459 KMAERLKQEAK
+459 KMIKHLKQEAK

-488 RELKRGDKVMNL
+488 RELKRDDKVMNL

-531 PKLMRDP
+531 PKPMRDP
-538 MLEQMLKKFD
+538 MFEQMLKKFD
-548 EYQKLHV
+548 EYQI
-555 SSNNMPVHD
+555 
-564 ADFDGDVTK
+564 
-573 AQRRTQDILQAKHNP
+573 TQDILQAKYDP
-588 DVQRAL
+588 DPKAMEHFKQEVERMKTGVQPDL
-594 HDRDFDGDVTQDI
+594 NGRDFDGDVTQDI

-630 HDPDVQNALHGKLN
+630 HDPKAARV
-644 SKVDRAK
+644 K
-651 HLQDI
+651 HLHDI
-656 ESFEMLDPSDYEHFH
+656 EAPEILDPSDYEHYH

-682 RDVDVVNHAEDF
+682 RDVDVVNHAEVF
-694 AKSAEEHAIGVEM
+694 AKTAEEHAVGVEM
-707 PFKSMDNSF
+707 PFKSTDNPF

>member
-13 DAKKKNEYRK
+13 DAKKKDEYRK

-31 QDMKSRDERRRMK
+31 QDMKRKDEISRMK
-44 SQISKS
+44 SQISKN
-50 KMSNLQHKTKS
+50 KMPKLQRKAKS

-66 VKIAKEKADQFMKAT
+66 VKIAKEEADQFMKTT

-104 MRQAAASKPNLD
+104 MRQAAFSEPNLD
-116 FGEFRLVPSIDPHN
+116 VGEFRLVPSTDPHN
-130 PKIKGYRVRMK
+130 PNVKGYRVRMK
-141 GTPEQNKLPDNDPK
+141 GTSEQNKLPDNDPK

-166 VRKLGKDK
+166 VRKFGKGK

-186 NELNYDTTVINA
+186 NELNYDTTVITA
-198 SYDELPMGVDFDTKK
+198 SYDELPMGADFDTKK
-213 FDAKNFAKA
+213 FDAKSFAKA
-222 MKNPNRVFDLSRDEV
+222 MKKPNRVFDLSRDEV

-273 HSDIKNSYVQNAK
+273 HSAIKNSYVQNTK

-386 IETKSPETVYVH
+386 IETKSPETIYVH
-398 NDSNAR
+398 NDSKAR
-404 KVPVLSDNPKRQLN
+404 KVPVLSNNPKRQLN
-418 TAKNDRDPYSQR
+418 TAKNGHEPYSQR
-430 RMQEILQAKHDPDVQ
+430 ILQAKHDPVQNTKLQEILQAKHDPDVQ
-445 RAIKGQPIKMMRDP
+445 RAVKGQPIKLMRDP
-459 KMAERLKQEAK
+459 KMVKRLKQEAK
-470 NMHIQP
+470 NMHSQP
-476 NLNGKDFDGDPK
+476 NLDDKDFDGDPK

-508 KKGDKIMD
+508 IS
-516 TKGRK
+516 
-521 MEVGKDFDGD
+521 
-531 PKLMRDP
+531 P
-538 MLEQMLKKFD
+538 
-548 EYQKLHV
+548 
-555 SSNNMPVHD
+555 NNMPVYD
-564 ADFDGDVTK
+564 AYFDGDVTK
-573 AQRRTQDILQAKHNP
+573 AQRRTQEILQAKYDP

-594 HDRDFDGDVTQDI
+594 HGRDFDGDVKPMRDPKAMEHFKQEAEHMKTGVQPNLNGRDFNGDVTQDI

-630 HDPDVQNALHGKLN
+630 HDPNAARVK
-644 SKVDRAK
+644 
-651 HLQDI
+651 Q
-656 ESFEMLDPSDYEHFH
+656 MLDPSDYEHYH

-682 RDVDVVNHAEDF
+682 RDVDVVNHAEVF
-694 AKSAEEHAIGVEM
+694 AKTAEEHAVGVEM
-707 PFKSMDNSF
+707 PFKSMDHPF
-716 NDAPNKQEHG
+716 NDVPNKQEHG

>member
-13 DAKKKNEYRK
+13 DAKKKDEYRK

-31 QDMKSRDERRRMK
+31 QDMKSKDEISRMK
-44 SQISKS
+44 NQISKN
-50 KMSNLQHKTKS
+50 KMSKLQHKSKN

-66 VKIAKEKADQFMKAT
+66 VKTAKEEADQFMKTT
-81 KKGQKLGLKRQSK
+81 KEGQKLGLKRQNK

-116 FGEFRLVPSIDPHN
+116 FDEFHSALGEFRLVPSTDPHN

-155 LGQMGLMSGLF
+155 LGQLGLMSGLF
-166 VRKLGKDK
+166 VRKFGKDK

-186 NELNYDTTVINA
+186 NELNYDTTVITA

-213 FDAKNFAKA
+213 FDAKSFAKA
-222 MKNPNRVFDLSRDEV
+222 MKKPNRVFDLSRDEV

-273 HSDIKNSYVQNAK
+273 HSDIKNSYVQNTK

-386 IETKSPETVYVH
+386 IETKNPETVYVH
-398 NDSNAR
+398 NDSKAR
-404 KVPVLSDNPKRQLN
+404 KVPVLSNNPKRQLN
-418 TAKNDRDPYSQR
+418 ITKNDQEPYSQR
-430 RMQEILQAKHDPDVQ
+430 RTQEILQAKHDPDVQ
-445 RAIKGQPIKMMRDP
+445 RAIKGQPIKLMRDP
-459 KMAERLKQEAK
+459 KMVKRLKQEAK

-476 NLNGKDFDGDPK
+476 NLDGKDFDGDPK

-531 PKLMRDP
+531 PKPMRDP
-538 MLEQMLKKFD
+538 MLEQMLK
-548 EYQKLHV
+548 
-555 SSNNMPVHD
+555 
-564 ADFDGDVTK
+564 
-573 AQRRTQDILQAKHNP
+573 AQRRTQAILQAKYDP

-594 HDRDFDGDVTQDI
+594 HGRDFDGDVTQDI

-656 ESFEMLDPSDYEHFH
+656 EAPEMLDPSDYEHFH
-671 YGKPSAMPDLT
+671 YGKASAMPDLH

-694 AKSAEEHAIGVEM
+694 AKAAEEHAIGVEM
-707 PFKSMDNSF
+707 PFKSMDTPF

>member
-1 MTKEKQVSGMEK
+1 MTKEKQVSDMEK
-13 DAKKKNEYRK
+13 DAKKKDEYRK

-31 QDMKSRDERRRMK
+31 QDMKSRDEISRMK

-50 KMSNLQHKTKS
+50 KMFKLQHKSKS

-81 KKGQKLGLKRQSK
+81 KKGQKLGLKRQNK

-116 FGEFRLVPSIDPHN
+116 FDEFHSALGEFRLVPSTDPHN

-155 LGQMGLMSGLF
+155 LGQIGLMSGLF

-186 NELNYDTTVINA
+186 NELNYDTTVITA
-198 SYDELPMGVDFDTKK
+198 SYDELPMGADFDTKK
-213 FDAKNFAKA
+213 FDAKSFAKA
-222 MKNPNRVFDLSRDEV
+222 MKKPNRVFDLSRDEI

-273 HSDIKNSYVQNAK
+273 HSDIKNSYVQNTK

-386 IETKSPETVYVH
+386 IETKNPETVYVH
-398 NDSNAR
+398 NDSKAR

-418 TAKNDRDPYSQR
+418 ITKNGHEPYAQR
-430 RMQEILQAKHDPDVQ
+430 RTQEILQAKHDSDVQ
-445 RAIKGQPIKMMRDP
+445 RAVNGQPIKLMRDP

-476 NLNGKDFDGDPK
+476 NLDGKDFDGDPK

-531 PKLMRDP
+531 PKPMRDS
-538 MLEQMLKKFD
+538 MLEQMLK
-548 EYQKLHV
+548 
-555 SSNNMPVHD
+555 
-564 ADFDGDVTK
+564 
-573 AQRRTQDILQAKHNP
+573 AQRRTQAILQAKYDP

-594 HDRDFDGDVTQDI
+594 HGRDFDGDVTQDI

-620 KHIQNLLQAK
+620 KHIQTLLQAK
-630 HDPDVQNALHGKLN
+630 HDPDAARVKQ
-644 SKVDRAK
+644 
-651 HLQDI
+651 
-656 ESFEMLDPSDYEHFH
+656 MLDPSDYEHYH

-694 AKSAEEHAIGVEM
+694 AKSAEEHAVGVEM
-707 PFKSMDNSF
+707 PFKSMDNPF
-716 NDAPNKQEHG
+716 NNAPNKQEHG

>member
-1 MTKEKQVSGMEK
+1 MEK
-13 DAKKKNEYRK
+13 DAKKKDEYRK

-31 QDMKSRDERRRMK
+31 QDMKSKDEISRMK
-44 SQISKS
+44 SQISKNRMY
-50 KMSNLQHKTKS
+50 KLQRKAKS

-66 VKIAKEKADQFMKAT
+66 VKIAKEEADQFMKAT
-81 KKGQKLGLKRQSK
+81 KKGQKLGLKRQNK

-116 FGEFRLVPSIDPHN
+116 FGEFHSALGEFRLVPSTDPHN
-130 PKIKGYRVRMK
+130 PKVKGYRVRMK

-166 VRKLGKDK
+166 VRKFGKDK

-198 SYDELPMGVDFDTKK
+198 SYDELPMGADFDTKK
-213 FDAKNFAKA
+213 FDAKSFAKA
-222 MKNPNRVFDLSRDEV
+222 IKKPNRVFDLSRDEV

-386 IETKSPETVYVH
+386 IETKSPETIYVH
-398 NDSNAR
+398 NDSKAR
-404 KVPVLSDNPKRQLN
+404 KVPVLSDNVKRQLN
-418 TAKNDRDPYSQR
+418 TAKNGHEPYSQLR
-430 RMQEILQAKHDPDVQ
+430 TQEILQAKHDPDLQ
-445 RAIKGQPIKMMRDP
+445 RAVP
-459 KMAERLKQEAK
+459 KMTKHLKQEAK

-500 KGEKGKAF
+500 KDEKGKAF

-531 PKLMRDP
+531 PKPMRDP
-538 MLEQMLKKFD
+538 MFEQMLKKFD
-548 EYQKLHV
+548 EYQI
-555 SSNNMPVHD
+555 
-564 ADFDGDVTK
+564 
-573 AQRRTQDILQAKHNP
+573 TQDILQAKYDP
-588 DVQRAL
+588 DPKAMEHFKQEVERMKTGVQPDL
-594 HDRDFDGDVTQDI
+594 NGRDFDGDVTQDI

-630 HDPDVQNALHGKLN
+630 HDPEVQKVLHDKY
-644 SKVDRAK
+644 SKTARVK
-651 HLQDI
+651 QLQDI
-656 ESFEMLDPSDYEHFH
+656 EAPEMLDPSDYEHYH

-682 RDVDVVNHAEDF
+682 RDVDVVNHAEVF
-694 AKSAEEHAIGVEM
+694 AKTAEEHAVGVEM
-707 PFKSMDNSF
+707 PFKSMDNPF

>member
-1 MTKEKQVSGMEK
+1 MEK
-13 DAKKKNEYRK
+13 DAKKKDEYRK

-31 QDMKSRDERRRMK
+31 QDMKSRDEISRMK
-44 SQISKS
+44 SQISKN
-50 KMSNLQHKTKS
+50 KMSKLQHKSKN

-66 VKIAKEKADQFMKAT
+66 VKTAKEEADQFMKTT
-81 KKGQKLGLKRQSK
+81 KKGQKLSLKRQNK

-104 MRQAAASKPNLD
+104 MRQAAFSEPNLD
-116 FGEFRLVPSIDPHN
+116 VGEFRLVPSTDPHN

-155 LGQMGLMSGLF
+155 LGQLGLMSGLF

-186 NELNYDTTVINA
+186 NELNYDTTVITA
-198 SYDELPMGVDFDTKK
+198 SYDELPMGADFDTKK
-213 FDAKNFAKA
+213 FDAKSFAKA
-222 MKNPNRVFDLSRDEV
+222 MKKPNRVFDLSRDEI

-273 HSDIKNSYVQNAK
+273 HSDIKNSYVQNTK

-386 IETKSPETVYVH
+386 IETKNPETVYVH
-398 NDSNAR
+398 NDSKAR

-418 TAKNDRDPYSQR
+418 TTKNDRELYAQR
-430 RMQEILQAKHDPDVQ
+430 RTQEILQAKHDSDVQ
-445 RAIKGQPIKMMRDP
+445 RAVNGQPIKMLRDP

-476 NLNGKDFDGDPK
+476 NLDGKDFDGDPK

-531 PKLMRDP
+531 PKPMRDP
-538 MLEQMLKKFD
+538 MLEQMLK
-548 EYQKLHV
+548 
-555 SSNNMPVHD
+555 
-564 ADFDGDVTK
+564 
-573 AQRRTQDILQAKHNP
+573 AQRRTQAILQAKYDP

-594 HDRDFDGDVTQDI
+594 HGRDFDGDVTQDI
-607 LQEKHNPDMQSRM
+607 LQEKHNPDMQRRM

-630 HDPDVQNALHGKLN
+630 HDPDAARVKQM
-644 SKVDRAK
+644 
-651 HLQDI
+651 QDI
-656 ESFEMLDPSDYEHFH
+656 EAPEMLDPSDYEHYH

-682 RDVDVVNHAEDF
+682 RDVDVVNHAEVF
-694 AKSAEEHAIGVEM
+694 AKTAEEHAVGVEM
-707 PFKSMDNSF
+707 PFKSMDTPF
-716 NDAPNKQEHG
+716 NDVPNKQEHG

>member
-13 DAKKKNEYRK
+13 DAKKKDEYRK

-50 KMSNLQHKTKS
+50 KMSKLQHKTKS
-61 PLPKN
+61 PLPKK

-81 KKGQKLGLKRQSK
+81 KKGQKLGLKRQNK

-104 MRQAAASKPNLD
+104 MRQAAASKSNLD
-116 FGEFRLVPSIDPHN
+116 FDEFHPALGEFRLVPSTDPHN

-166 VRKLGKDK
+166 VRKFGKDK

-198 SYDELPMGVDFDTKK
+198 SYDELPMGVDFDTKE
-213 FDAKNFAKA
+213 FDAKSFTKA
-222 MKNPNRVFDLSRDEV
+222 MKKPNRVFDLSRDEI

-273 HSDIKNSYVQNAK
+273 HSDIKNSYVQNTK

-359 PAEIEQSIIKAPKG
+359 PAEIEHSIIKAPKG

-386 IETKSPETVYVH
+386 IETKNPETVYVH
-398 NDSNAR
+398 NDSKAR

-418 TAKNDRDPYSQR
+418 ITKNGHEPYAQR
-430 RMQEILQAKHDPDVQ
+430 RTQEILQAKHDPDMQ
-445 RAIKGQPIKMMRDP
+445 RAAKGQPIKLMRDP
-459 KMAERLKQEAK
+459 KMVKRLKQEAK

-531 PKLMRDP
+531 PKPMRDP
-538 MLEQMLKKFD
+538 MLEQMLK
-548 EYQKLHV
+548 
-555 SSNNMPVHD
+555 
-564 ADFDGDVTK
+564 
-573 AQRRTQDILQAKHNP
+573 AQRRTQAILQAKYDP

-594 HDRDFDGDVTQDI
+594 HGRDFDGDVTQDI

-630 HDPDVQNALHGKLN
+630 HDPDAARVKQM
-644 SKVDRAK
+644 
-651 HLQDI
+651 QDI
-656 ESFEMLDPSDYEHFH
+656 EAPEMLDPSDYEHYH
-671 YGKPSAMPDLT
+671 YGKSSAMPDLY

-707 PFKSMDNSF
+707 PFKSMDTPF

>member
-1 MTKEKQVSGMEK
+1 MTKEKQVSGIEK
-13 DAKKKNEYRK
+13 DAKKKDEYRK

-44 SQISKS
+44 SQMSKS
-50 KMSNLQHKTKS
+50 KMSKLQHNTKS

-81 KKGQKLGLKRQSK
+81 KKGQKLGLKRQNK

-104 MRQAAASKPNLD
+104 MRQAAFSEPNLD
-116 FGEFRLVPSIDPHN
+116 VGEFRLVPSTDPHN

-155 LGQMGLMSGLF
+155 LGQLGLMSGLF

-186 NELNYDTTVINA
+186 NELNYDTTVITA
-198 SYDELPMGVDFDTKK
+198 SYDELPMGADFDTKK
-213 FDAKNFAKA
+213 FDAKSFAKA
-222 MKNPNRVFDLSRDEV
+222 MKKPNRVFDLSRDEV

-321 KGNPDLINNSTI
+321 KGNPDLINNSII

-359 PAEIEQSIIKAPKG
+359 PAEIEHSIIKAPKG

-418 TAKNDRDPYSQR
+418 ITKNDREPYAQR
-430 RMQEILQAKHDPDVQ
+430 RTQEILQAKHDPDMQ
-445 RAIKGQPIKMMRDP
+445 RAIKGQPIKMMHDP
-459 KMAERLKQEAK
+459 KMVKRLKQEAK

-476 NLNGKDFDGDPK
+476 NLDGKDFDGDPK
-488 RELKRGDKVMNL
+488 RELKRGDKMMNL

-531 PKLMRDP
+531 PKPMRDS
-538 MLEQMLKKFD
+538 MLEQMLK
-548 EYQKLHV
+548 
-555 SSNNMPVHD
+555 
-564 ADFDGDVTK
+564 
-573 AQRRTQDILQAKHNP
+573 AQRRTQAILQAKYDP

-594 HDRDFDGDVTQDI
+594 HGRDFDGDVTQDI

-630 HDPDVQNALHGKLN
+630 HDPDAARVKQM
-644 SKVDRAK
+644 
-651 HLQDI
+651 QDI
-656 ESFEMLDPSDYEHFH
+656 EAPEMLDPSDYEHYH

-707 PFKSMDNSF
+707 PFKSMDNLF

>member
-13 DAKKKNEYRK
+13 DAKKKDEYRK

-44 SQISKS
+44 SQISKN
-50 KMSNLQHKTKS
+50 KMSKLQHKSKN

-66 VKIAKEKADQFMKAT
+66 VKTAKEEADQFMKTT
-81 KKGQKLGLKRQSK
+81 KKGQKLGLKHQNK

-116 FGEFRLVPSIDPHN
+116 FDEFHSALGEFRLVPSADPHN

-155 LGQMGLMSGLF
+155 LGQIGVMSGLF
-166 VRKLGKDK
+166 VRKFGKDK
-174 PVTKEQAENMAS
+174 PVTKEQAEKMAS
-186 NELNYDTTVINA
+186 NALNYDTTVITA

-213 FDAKNFAKA
+213 FDVKSFAKA
-222 MKNPNRVFDLSRDEV
+222 MKKPNRVFDLSRDEI

-273 HSDIKNSYVQNAK
+273 HSDIKNSYVQNTK

-418 TAKNDRDPYSQR
+418 TAKNGHESYAQR
-430 RMQEILQAKHDPDVQ
+430 RTQEILQAKHDPDVQ
-445 RAIKGQPIKMMRDP
+445 RAINGQPIKMLRDP

-476 NLNGKDFDGDPK
+476 SLDGKDFDGDPK

-531 PKLMRDP
+531 PKPMRDP
-538 MLEQMLKKFD
+538 MLEQMLK
-548 EYQKLHV
+548 
-555 SSNNMPVHD
+555 
-564 ADFDGDVTK
+564 
-573 AQRRTQDILQAKHNP
+573 AQRRTQAILQAKYDP

-594 HDRDFDGDVTQDI
+594 HGRDFDGDVKPMRDPKAVEHFKEEAEHMKMGIQPNLNGRDFDGDVTQDI

-620 KHIQNLLQAK
+620 KHIQNLLQVK
-630 HDPDVQNALHGKLN
+630 HDPNAARVK
-644 SKVDRAK
+644 
-651 HLQDI
+651 Q
-656 ESFEMLDPSDYEHFH
+656 MLDPSDYEHYH
-671 YGKPSAMPDLT
+671 YGKPNAMPDLT
-682 RDVDVVNHAEDF
+682 RDVDVVNHAEVF
-694 AKSAEEHAIGVEM
+694 AKTAKEHAIGVEM
-707 PFKSMDNSF
+707 PFKSMDTPF

>member
-1 MTKEKQVSGMEK
+1 MEK
-13 DAKKKNEYRK
+13 DAKKKDEYRK

-31 QDMKSRDERRRMK
+31 QDMKSKDEISRMK
-44 SQISKS
+44 SQISKN
-50 KMSNLQHKTKS
+50 KIPKLQRKAKS

-66 VKIAKEKADQFMKAT
+66 VKLAKEEADQLMQTT
-81 KKGQKLGLKRQSK
+81 KKGQKLGLKRQNK

-104 MRQAAASKPNLD
+104 MRQAALSEPNLD
-116 FGEFRLVPSIDPHN
+116 VGEFRLVPSTDPHN

-155 LGQMGLMSGLF
+155 LGQLGLMSGLF
-166 VRKLGKDK
+166 VRKLDKDK

-186 NELNYDTTVINA
+186 NELNYDTTVITA
-198 SYDELPMGVDFDTKK
+198 SYDELPMGADFDTKK
-213 FDAKNFAKA
+213 FDAKSFAKA
-222 MKNPNRVFDLSRDEV
+222 MKKPSRVFDLSRDEI

-273 HSDIKNSYVQNAK
+273 HSDIKNSYVQNTK

-303 AIVNGSTI
+303 AVVNGSTI

-349 SSLNHVTSIG
+349 SHLNHVISIG
-359 PAEIEQSIIKAPKG
+359 PAEIEQSVIKAPKG

-386 IETKSPETVYVH
+386 IETKRPETVYVH
-398 NDSNAR
+398 NDSKAR
-404 KVPVLSDNPKRQLN
+404 KVPVLSDNVKRQLN
-418 TAKNDRDPYSQR
+418 SVTTRT
-430 RMQEILQAKHDPDVQ
+430 QEILQAKYDPDVQ
-445 RAIKGQPIKMMRDP
+445 RAVKGQPIKMMRDP
-459 KMAERLKQEAK
+459 K
-470 NMHIQP
+470 
-476 NLNGKDFDGDPK
+476 K

-500 KGEKGKAF
+500 KGKKGKAF

-521 MEVGKDFDGD
+521 MEVGKYFDGD
-531 PKLMRDP
+531 MI
-538 MLEQMLKKFD
+538 
-548 EYQKLHV
+548 
-555 SSNNMPVHD
+555 
-564 ADFDGDVTK
+564 K
-573 AQRRTQDILQAKHNP
+573 AQMRTQEILQAKYDP

-594 HDRDFDGDVTQDI
+594 HGRDFDGDVKPMRDPKAVEHFKQEAEHMKTGIQPNLNGKDFDGDVTQDI

-620 KHIQNLLQAK
+620 KHIQDLLQAK
-630 HDPDVQNALHGKLN
+630 HDPKAVR
-644 SKVDRAK
+644 VK
-651 HLQDI
+651 HLQGI
-656 ESFEMLDPSDYEHFH
+656 EVPEMLDPSDYEHYH

-682 RDVDVVNHAEDF
+682 RDVDVVNHAEVF
-694 AKSAEEHAIGVEM
+694 AKTAEEHAAGVEM
-707 PFKSMDNSF
+707 PFKAMDKPF

>member
-13 DAKKKNEYRK
+13 DAKKKDEYRK

-44 SQISKS
+44 SQISK
-50 KMSNLQHKTKS
+50 LQHKSKN

-66 VKIAKEKADQFMKAT
+66 VKIAKEKADQFMKTT
-81 KKGQKLGLKRQSK
+81 KKGQKLGLKRQNK

-116 FGEFRLVPSIDPHN
+116 FDEFHSALGEFRLVPSTDPHN

-155 LGQMGLMSGLF
+155 LGQLGLMSGLF

-198 SYDELPMGVDFDTKK
+198 SYDELPGGVDFDTKK
-213 FDAKNFAKA
+213 FDAKSFAKA
-222 MKNPNRVFDLSRDEV
+222 MKKPNRVFDLSRDEV

-349 SSLNHVTSIG
+349 SHLNHVTSIG

-386 IETKSPETVYVH
+386 IETKNPETVYVH
-398 NDSNAR
+398 NDSKAR

-418 TAKNDRDPYSQR
+418 NITKNGQELYSQR
-430 RMQEILQAKHDPDVQ
+430 RTQEILQAKHDPDVH
-445 RAIKGQPIKMMRDP
+445 RAIKGQPIKMLRDP

-476 NLNGKDFDGDPK
+476 NLDGKDFDGDPK

-531 PKLMRDP
+531 PKPMRYP
-538 MLEQMLKKFD
+538 MLEQMLK
-548 EYQKLHV
+548 
-555 SSNNMPVHD
+555 
-564 ADFDGDVTK
+564 
-573 AQRRTQDILQAKHNP
+573 AQRRTQAILQAKYDP

-594 HDRDFDGDVTQDI
+594 HGRDFDGDVTQDI

-630 HDPDVQNALHGKLN
+630 HDPDAARVKQM
-644 SKVDRAK
+644 
-651 HLQDI
+651 QDI
-656 ESFEMLDPSDYEHFH
+656 EAPEMLDPSDYEHYH

-707 PFKSMDNSF
+707 PFKSMDNLF

>member
-1 MTKEKQVSGMEK
+1 MEK
-13 DAKKKNEYRK
+13 DARKQDEYRK

-31 QDMKSRDERRRMK
+31 QDMKSRDEISRMK
-44 SQISKS
+44 SQISKN
-50 KMSNLQHKTKS
+50 KMPKLQRKAKS

-81 KKGQKLGLKRQSK
+81 KKGKKLGLKRQNK
-94 NKDLNKAEKR
+94 NKDLNNAEKR

-116 FGEFRLVPSIDPHN
+116 FDEFHSALGEFRLVPSTDPHN

-186 NELNYDTTVINA
+186 NELNYDTTVITA

-213 FDAKNFAKA
+213 FDARSFAKA
-222 MKNPNRVFDLSRDEV
+222 MKKPNRVFDLSHDEV
-237 PLENTRFKNMGRHV
+237 PLENTRFKNMGRYV

-273 HSDIKNSYVQNAK
+273 HSDIKNSYVQNTK

-349 SSLNHVTSIG
+349 SRLNHVTSIG

-373 NIVLNHPTISDRA
+373 NIVLNHPTISNRA
-386 IETKSPETVYVH
+386 IETKRPETVYVH
-398 NDSNAR
+398 NDSKAR
-404 KVPVLSDNPKRQLN
+404 KVPVLSDDVKRQLN
-418 TAKNDRDPYSQR
+418 SYSQR
-430 RMQEILQAKHDPDVQ
+430 RTQEILQAKYDPDVQ
-445 RAIKGQPIKMMRDP
+445 RAVKGQPIKMMRDP
-459 KMAERLKQEAK
+459 KMTERLKQEAK

-521 MEVGKDFDGD
+521 MEVGKYFDD
-531 PKLMRDP
+531 
-538 MLEQMLKKFD
+538 
-548 EYQKLHV
+548 
-555 SSNNMPVHD
+555 
-564 ADFDGDVTK
+564 DVIK
-573 AQRRTQDILQAKHNP
+573 AQMRTQEILQAKYDP
-588 DVQRAL
+588 DVQKAL
-594 HDRDFDGDVTQDI
+594 HGRDFDGDVMQDI

-620 KHIQNLLQAK
+620 KHIQDLLQAK
-630 HDPDVQNALHGKLN
+630 HDPKAVR
-644 SKVDRAK
+644 VK
-651 HLQDI
+651 HLQGI
-656 ESFEMLDPSDYEHFH
+656 EAPEMLDPSDYEHYH

-682 RDVDVVNHAEDF
+682 RDVDVVNHAEVF
-694 AKSAEEHAIGVEM
+694 AKTAEEHAAGVEM
-707 PFKSMDNSF
+707 PFKSMDNPF
-716 NDAPNKQEHG
+716 NDTLNKQEHG

>member
-13 DAKKKNEYRK
+13 DAKKKDEYRK

-50 KMSNLQHKTKS
+50 KMSKLQHKSKN

-66 VKIAKEKADQFMKAT
+66 VKTAKEEADQFMKTT
-81 KKGQKLGLKRQSK
+81 KKGQKLGLKRQNK

-116 FGEFRLVPSIDPHN
+116 FDEFHSALGEFRLVPSTDPHN

-155 LGQMGLMSGLF
+155 LGQLGLMSGLF

-186 NELNYDTTVINA
+186 NELNYDTTVITA
-198 SYDELPMGVDFDTKK
+198 SYDELPMGADFDTKK
-213 FDAKNFAKA
+213 FDAKSFAKA
-222 MKNPNRVFDLSRDEV
+222 MKKPNRVFDLSRDEV

-273 HSDIKNSYVQNAK
+273 HSDIKNSYVQNTK

-349 SSLNHVTSIG
+349 SHLNHVTSIG

-386 IETKSPETVYVH
+386 IETKNPETVYVH
-398 NDSNAR
+398 NDSKAR

-418 TAKNDRDPYSQR
+418 NITKNGQELYSQR
-430 RMQEILQAKHDPDVQ
+430 RTQEILQAKHDSDVQ
-445 RAIKGQPIKMMRDP
+445 RAINGQPIKLMRDP
-459 KMAERLKQEAK
+459 KMVKRLKQETK

-476 NLNGKDFDGDPK
+476 NLDGKDFDGDPK

-538 MLEQMLKKFD
+538 MLEQMLK
-548 EYQKLHV
+548 
-555 SSNNMPVHD
+555 
-564 ADFDGDVTK
+564 
-573 AQRRTQDILQAKHNP
+573 AQRRTQAILQAKYDP

-594 HDRDFDGDVTQDI
+594 HGRDFDGDVTQDI

-630 HDPDVQNALHGKLN
+630 HDPDAARVKQM
-644 SKVDRAK
+644 
-651 HLQDI
+651 QDI
-656 ESFEMLDPSDYEHFH
+656 EAPEMLDPSDYEHYH

-694 AKSAEEHAIGVEM
+694 AKSAEEHAVGVEM
-707 PFKSMDNSF
+707 PFKSMDN
-716 NDAPNKQEHG
+716 PNKQEHG

>member
-1 MTKEKQVSGMEK
+1 MEK
-13 DAKKKNEYRK
+13 DAKKKDEYRK

-31 QDMKSRDERRRMK
+31 QDMKSKDEISRMK

-50 KMSNLQHKTKS
+50 KASNLQRKAKS
-61 PLPKN
+61 SLPKN
-66 VKIAKEKADQFMKAT
+66 VKIAKEEADQFMKTT

-104 MRQAAASKPNLD
+104 MRQAAASKPNVD
-116 FGEFRLVPSIDPHN
+116 FDEFHSALGEFRLVPSTDPHN

-141 GTPEQNKLPDNDPK
+141 GTTEQNKLPDNDPK
-155 LGQMGLMSGLF
+155 LGQMGVMSGLF
-166 VRKLGKDK
+166 VRKFGKDK
-174 PVTKEQAENMAS
+174 PITKEQAENMAS

-213 FDAKNFAKA
+213 FDAKSFAKA
-222 MKNPNRVFDLSRDEV
+222 MKKPNRVFDLSRDEV

-349 SSLNHVTSIG
+349 SHLNHVTSIG

-398 NDSNAR
+398 NDSKAR
-404 KVPVLSDNPKRQLN
+404 KVPVLSDNPKPQLN
-418 TAKNDRDPYSQR
+418 TAKNGRESYLQR
-430 RMQEILQAKHDPDVQ
+430 RTQEILQAKHDPDVQ
-445 RAIKGQPIKMMRDP
+445 RAVP
-459 KMAERLKQEAK
+459 KMVKRLKQEAK

-476 NLNGKDFDGDPK
+476 NLDGKDFDGDPK

-508 KKGDKIMD
+508 ISPNNMPVYDAYFDGDV
-516 TKGRK
+516 TKAQRRTQEILQAKYDPDIQRALHGR
-521 MEVGKDFDGD
+521 DFDGD
-531 PKLMRDP
+531 VKPMRDP

-548 EYQKLHV
+548 EYQKLHKP
-555 SSNNMPVHD
+555 MRDP
-564 ADFDGDVTK
+564 K
-573 AQRRTQDILQAKHNP
+573 AVEHFKQEAEHMKTG
-588 DVQRAL
+588 VQPNL
-594 HDRDFDGDVTQDI
+594 NGRDFDGDVTQDI

-630 HDPDVQNALHGKLN
+630 HDPNAARVK
-644 SKVDRAK
+644 
-651 HLQDI
+651 Q
-656 ESFEMLDPSDYEHFH
+656 MLDPSDYEHYH

-682 RDVDVVNHAEDF
+682 RDVDVVNHAEVF
-694 AKSAEEHAIGVEM
+694 AKTAEEHAVGVEM
-707 PFKSMDNSF
+707 PFKSMDTPF

>member
-1 MTKEKQVSGMEK
+1 MEK
-13 DAKKKNEYRK
+13 DAKKKDEYRK

-31 QDMKSRDERRRMK
+31 QDMESRDEISRMK
-44 SQISKS
+44 SQISKN
-50 KMSNLQHKTKS
+50 KMSKLQHKSKN

-66 VKIAKEKADQFMKAT
+66 VKTAKEEADQFMKTT
-81 KKGQKLGLKRQSK
+81 KKGQKLGLKRQNK

-116 FGEFRLVPSIDPHN
+116 FDEFHSALGEFRLVPSTDPHN

-155 LGQMGLMSGLF
+155 LGQLGLMSGLF
-166 VRKLGKDK
+166 VRKFGKDK

-186 NELNYDTTVINA
+186 NELNYDTTVITA
-198 SYDELPMGVDFDTKK
+198 SYDELPMGADFDTKK
-213 FDAKNFAKA
+213 FDAKSFAKA
-222 MKNPNRVFDLSRDEV
+222 MKKPNRVFDLSRDEV

-273 HSDIKNSYVQNAK
+273 HSDIKNSYVQNTK

-359 PAEIEQSIIKAPKG
+359 PAEIEHSIIKAPKG

-386 IETKSPETVYVH
+386 IETKNPETVYVH
-398 NDSNAR
+398 NDSKAR
-404 KVPVLSDNPKRQLN
+404 KVPVLSNNPKRQLN
-418 TAKNDRDPYSQR
+418 ITKNDQEPYSQR
-430 RMQEILQAKHDPDVQ
+430 RTQEILQAKHDPDVQ
-445 RAIKGQPIKMMRDP
+445 RAIKGQPIKLMRDP
-459 KMAERLKQEAK
+459 KMVKRLKQEAK

-476 NLNGKDFDGDPK
+476 NLDGKDFDGDPK

-531 PKLMRDP
+531 PKPMRDP
-538 MLEQMLKKFD
+538 MLEQMLK
-548 EYQKLHV
+548 
-555 SSNNMPVHD
+555 
-564 ADFDGDVTK
+564 
-573 AQRRTQDILQAKHNP
+573 AQRRTQAILQAKYDP

-594 HDRDFDGDVTQDI
+594 HGRDFDGDVTQDI

-644 SKVDRAK
+644 SKVARAK

-656 ESFEMLDPSDYEHFH
+656 EAPEMLDPSDYEHFH
-671 YGKPSAMPDLT
+671 YGKPSAMPDLH

-694 AKSAEEHAIGVEM
+694 AKAAEEHAVGVEM
-707 PFKSMDNSF
+707 PFKSMDTPF
-716 NDAPNKQEHG
+716 NDVPNKQEHG

>member
-1 MTKEKQVSGMEK
+1 MEK
-13 DAKKKNEYRK
+13 DAKKKDEYRK

-31 QDMKSRDERRRMK
+31 QDMKRKDEISRMK
-44 SQISKS
+44 SQISK
-50 KMSNLQHKTKS
+50 NNKTKS

-66 VKIAKEKADQFMKAT
+66 VKITKEKADQFMKAT

-116 FGEFRLVPSIDPHN
+116 FGEFHSALGEFRLVPSTDPHN

-166 VRKLGKDK
+166 VRKFGKDK

-186 NELNYDTTVINA
+186 NALNYDTTVITA

-213 FDAKNFAKA
+213 FDAKSFAKA
-222 MKNPNRVFDLSRDEV
+222 MKKSNRVFDLSRDEV

-273 HSDIKNSYVQNAK
+273 HSDIKNSYVQNTK

-373 NIVLNHPTISDRA
+373 NIVLNHPTMSDRA

-398 NDSNAR
+398 NDSKAR
-404 KVPVLSDNPKRQLN
+404 KVPVLSDNVKPQLN
-418 TAKNDRDPYSQR
+418 TAKNGRELYSR
-430 RMQEILQAKHDPDVQ
+430 TQEILQAKHDPDVQ
-445 RAIKGQPIKMMRDP
+445 RAVP
-459 KMAERLKQEAK
+459 KMIKHLKQEAK

-488 RELKRGDKVMNL
+488 RELKCGDKVMNL

-531 PKLMRDP
+531 PKPMRDP
-538 MLEQMLKKFD
+538 MLEQMLK
-548 EYQKLHV
+548 
-555 SSNNMPVHD
+555 
-564 ADFDGDVTK
+564 
-573 AQRRTQDILQAKHNP
+573 AQRRTQEILQAKYDP

-594 HDRDFDGDVTQDI
+594 HGRDFDGDVKPMRDPKAMEHFKQDAEHMKMGVQPDLNGRDFDGDVTQDI

-630 HDPDVQNALHGKLN
+630 HDPNAARVK
-644 SKVDRAK
+644 
-651 HLQDI
+651 Q
-656 ESFEMLDPSDYEHFH
+656 MLDPSDYEHYH

-682 RDVDVVNHAEDF
+682 RDVDVVNHAEVF
-694 AKSAEEHAIGVEM
+694 AKTAGEHAVGVEM
-707 PFKSMDNSF
+707 PFKSMDTPF

-726 DLGKQKEDDGPDI
+726 DLGKQKENDGPDI

>member
-1 MTKEKQVSGMEK
+1 MEK
-13 DAKKKNEYRK
+13 DAKKKDEYRK

-31 QDMKSRDERRRMK
+31 QDMKSKDEISRMK
-44 SQISKS
+44 NQISKN
-50 KMSNLQHKTKS
+50 KMSKLQHKSKN

-66 VKIAKEKADQFMKAT
+66 VKTAKEEADQFMKTT
-81 KKGQKLGLKRQSK
+81 KEGQKLGLKRQNK

-116 FGEFRLVPSIDPHN
+116 FDEFHSALGEFRLVPSTDPHN

-155 LGQMGLMSGLF
+155 LGQLGLMSGLF
-166 VRKLGKDK
+166 VRKFGKDK

-186 NELNYDTTVINA
+186 NELNYDTTVITA

-213 FDAKNFAKA
+213 FDAKSFAKA
-222 MKNPNRVFDLSRDEV
+222 MKKPNRVFDLSRDEV

-273 HSDIKNSYVQNAK
+273 HSDIKNSYVQNTK

-386 IETKSPETVYVH
+386 IETKNPETVYVH
-398 NDSNAR
+398 NDSKAR
-404 KVPVLSDNPKRQLN
+404 KVPVLSNNPKRQLN
-418 TAKNDRDPYSQR
+418 ITKNDQEPYSQR
-430 RMQEILQAKHDPDVQ
+430 RTQEILQAKHDPDVQ
-445 RAIKGQPIKMMRDP
+445 RAIKGQPIKLMRDP
-459 KMAERLKQEAK
+459 KMVKRLKQEAK

-476 NLNGKDFDGDPK
+476 NLDGKDFDGDPK

-531 PKLMRDP
+531 PKPMRDP
-538 MLEQMLKKFD
+538 MLEQMLK
-548 EYQKLHV
+548 
-555 SSNNMPVHD
+555 
-564 ADFDGDVTK
+564 
-573 AQRRTQDILQAKHNP
+573 AQRRTQAILQAKYDP

-594 HDRDFDGDVTQDI
+594 HGRDFDGDVTQDI

-656 ESFEMLDPSDYEHFH
+656 EAPEMLDPSDYEHFH
-671 YGKPSAMPDLT
+671 YGKASAMPDLH

-694 AKSAEEHAIGVEM
+694 AKAAEEHAIGVEM
-707 PFKSMDNSF
+707 PFKSMDTPF